1 MKTNKQTEA
10 VNPRTLDIDERPT
23 HEMVTLMLNED
34 ERIVSGIAPATP
46 SIAAAIGQIYE
57 RWIRGGRVFVVGAGT
72 SGRIGMLDAVE
83 LGPTYSVDPT
93 RWIAIIAGG
102 KEAMYQPLEENED
115 DETKVRE
122 ELESYW
128 ITHDDTI
135 IGITA
140 SGSTPFVM
148 SAIQYGNEKEAL
160 TVSISNNEK
169 TDVSSISRIGI
180 EAVTGPEV
188 IRGSTRLKAGT
199 AQKMILNMISTG
211 VMIKAGKIYQNEM
224 VDMKLINQ
232 KLVKRAVSM
241 ISKLADIDETKAQ
254 DVLSDNEDNLKQALF
269 VSLTDSTKKEAVS
282 FLEQADHH
290 LKKAI
295 QLYYQNQK

>member
-1 MKTNKQTEA
+1 MSEKQTEA
-10 VNPRTLDIDERPT
+10 INSRTVDIDERST
-23 HEMVTLMLNED
+23 HEMISLMLKED
-34 ERIVSGIAPATP
+34 ERIVSGIAPVIP
-46 SIAAAIGQIYE
+46 SIAAAVDQIYR
-57 RWIRGGRVFVVGAGT
+57 RWVRGGRVFVVGAGT

-83 LGPTYSVDPT
+83 LGPTFSVDPN

-115 DETKVRE
+115 DTKKVRE
-122 ELESYW
+122 ELAGYDLTDED
-128 ITHDDTI
+128 II

-140 SGSTPFVM
+140 SGSTPFVL
-148 SAIQYGNEKEAL
+148 SAIELGNEKDAF

-169 TDVSSISRIGI
+169 TPVSAISRIAI

-211 VMIKAGKIYQNEM
+211 VMIKAGKVYQNEM

-232 KLVKRAVSM
+232 KLEMRAVSM
-241 ISKLADIDETKAQ
+241 IEELAGITEEKAQ
-254 DVLSDNEDNLKQALF
+254 HLLSDNDNNLKQAIF
-269 VSLTDSTKKEAVS
+269 VSLTESTKEEAVY
-282 FLEQADHH
+282 FLEKADQH

-295 QLYYQNQK
+295 HLFHQK

>member
-1 MKTNKQTEA
+1 MSDKQTEA
-10 VNPRTLDIDERPT
+10 INSRTVDIDERST
-23 HEMVTLMLNED
+23 HEMISLMLKED
-34 ERIVSGIAPATP
+34 EQIVSGIAPVIP
-46 SIAAAIGQIYE
+46 SIAAAVDQIYR
-57 RWIRGGRVFVVGAGT
+57 RWVRGGRVFVVGAGT

-83 LGPTYSVDPT
+83 LGPTFSVDPN

-115 DETKVRE
+115 DRKKVRE
-122 ELESYW
+122 ELAGYDL
-128 ITHDDTI
+128 TDDDII

-148 SAIQYGNEKEAL
+148 SAIELGNEKDAF

-169 TDVSSISRIGI
+169 TPVSAISRIAI

-211 VMIKAGKIYQNEM
+211 VMIKAGKVYQNEM

-232 KLVKRAVSM
+232 KLEKRAVSM
-241 ISKLADIDETKAQ
+241 IEELAGITEEKAQ
-254 DVLSDNEDNLKQALF
+254 NLLSDNDNNLKQALF
-269 VSLTDSTKKEAVS
+269 VSLTESTKEEAVY
-282 FLEQADHH
+282 FLEKADQH

-295 QLYYQNQK
+295 HLFHQK

>member
-1 MKTNKQTEA
+1 MSEKQTEA
-10 VNPRTLDIDERPT
+10 INSRTVDIDERST
-23 HEMVTLMLNED
+23 HEMISLMLKED
-34 ERIVSGIAPATP
+34 EQIVSGIAPVIP
-46 SIAAAIGQIYE
+46 SIAAAVDQIYR
-57 RWIRGGRVFVVGAGT
+57 RWVRGGRVFVVGAGT

-83 LGPTYSVDPT
+83 LGPTFSVDPN

-115 DETKVRE
+115 DTKKVRE
-122 ELESYW
+122 ELAGYDLTDED
-128 ITHDDTI
+128 II

-148 SAIQYGNEKEAL
+148 SAIELGNEKDAF

-169 TDVSSISRIGI
+169 TPVSAISRIAI

-211 VMIKAGKIYQNEM
+211 VMIKAGKVYQNEM

-232 KLVKRAVSM
+232 KLEMRAVSM
-241 ISKLADIDETKAQ
+241 IEELAGITEEKAQ
-254 DVLSDNEDNLKQALF
+254 HLLSDNDNNLKQALF
-269 VSLTDSTKKEAVS
+269 VSLTESTKEEAVY
-282 FLEQADHH
+282 FLEKADQH

-295 QLYYQNQK
+295 HLFHQK

>member
-1 MKTNKQTEA
+1 MSDKQTEA
-10 VNPRTLDIDERPT
+10 INSRTVDIDERST
-23 HEMVTLMLNED
+23 HEMISLMLKED
-34 ERIVSGIAPATP
+34 EQIVSGIAPVIP
-46 SIAAAIGQIYE
+46 SIAAAVDQIYR
-57 RWIRGGRVFVVGAGT
+57 RWVRGGRVFVVGAGT

-83 LGPTYSVDPT
+83 LGPTFSVDPN

-115 DETKVRE
+115 DTKKVRE
-122 ELESYW
+122 ELAGYDL
-128 ITHDDTI
+128 TDVDTI

-148 SAIQYGNEKEAL
+148 SAIELGNDKDAF

-169 TDVSSISRIGI
+169 TPVSAISRVPI

-211 VMIKAGKIYQNEM
+211 VMIKAGKVYQNEM
-224 VDMKLINQ
+224 VDMKLINK
-232 KLVKRAVSM
+232 KLEKRAVSM

-254 DVLSDNEDNLKQALF
+254 DLLGDNENNLKQALF
-269 VSLTDSTKKEAVS
+269 VSLTESTKEEAVY
-282 FLEQADHH
+282 FLEKAEQH

>member
-1 MKTNKQTEA
+1 MSEKQTEA
-10 VNPRTLDIDERPT
+10 INSRTVDIDERST
-23 HEMVTLMLNED
+23 HEMISLMLKED
-34 ERIVSGIAPATP
+34 ERIVSGIAPVIP
-46 SIAAAIGQIYE
+46 SIAAAVDQIYR
-57 RWIRGGRVFVVGAGT
+57 RWVRGGRVFVVGAGT

-83 LGPTYSVDPT
+83 LGPTFSVDPN

-115 DETKVRE
+115 DTKKIRE
-122 ELESYW
+122 ELAGYDLTDED
-128 ITHDDTI
+128 II

-148 SAIQYGNEKEAL
+148 SAIELGNEKDAF

-169 TDVSSISRIGI
+169 TPVSAISRIAI

-211 VMIKAGKIYQNEM
+211 VMIKAGKVYQNEM

-232 KLVKRAVSM
+232 KLEKRAVSM
-241 ISKLADIDETKAQ
+241 IEELAGITEEKAQ
-254 DVLSDNEDNLKQALF
+254 HLLSDNDNNLKQALF
-269 VSLTDSTKKEAVS
+269 VSLTESTKEEAVY
-282 FLEQADHH
+282 FLEKADQH

-295 QLYYQNQK
+295 HLFHQK

>member
-1 MKTNKQTEA
+1 MSEKQTEA
-10 VNPRTLDIDERPT
+10 INSRTVDIDERST
-23 HEMVTLMLNED
+23 HEMISLMLKED
-34 ERIVSGIAPATP
+34 EQIVSGIAPVIP
-46 SIAAAIGQIYE
+46 SIAAAVDQIYR
-57 RWIRGGRVFVVGAGT
+57 RWVRGGRVFVVGAGT

-83 LGPTYSVDPT
+83 LGPTFSVDPN
-93 RWIAIIAGG
+93 RWISIIAGG

-115 DETKVRE
+115 DTKKVRE
-122 ELESYW
+122 ELAGYDLTDED
-128 ITHDDTI
+128 II

-148 SAIQYGNEKEAL
+148 SAIELGNEKDAF

-169 TDVSSISRIGI
+169 TPVSAISRIAI

-211 VMIKAGKIYQNEM
+211 VMIKAGKVYQNEM

-232 KLVKRAVSM
+232 KLEKRAVSM
-241 ISKLADIDETKAQ
+241 IEELAGITEEKAQ
-254 DVLSDNEDNLKQALF
+254 HLLSDNDNNLKQALF
-269 VSLTDSTKKEAVS
+269 VSLTESTKEEAVY
-282 FLEQADHH
+282 FLEKVDQH

-295 QLYYQNQK
+295 HLFHQK